1 MKIDM
6 KKIILICLITMMIL
20 SGCGVSNADNGTRET
35 AGHATRPEITETE
48 TQTTKEENLGYVTD
62 FEEAEYGDY
71 ILFGSDK
78 NGNPMEWLVL
88 RNYGEKILV
97 ISRYCVDNMAFGDNQ
112 FYSMSSVAS
121 FLKGFVNRFN
131 EEEERRIAEHSLS
144 EWEVGDKMTVKA
156 FLLSQHE
163 VNVLF
168 EDGDAAEEN
177 GNIWWTCTNNEQFFG
192 RVYAV
197 DEQGGVDASAM
208 CNEPSIG
215 VRPAM
220 YIYVEQPPAE
230 EPKELKP
237 IDETIMNKYE
247 ESIEMLM
254 FSERGKKYI
263 ESIKGELAQYL
274 SEELIDSVIETAPET
289 DALEEKRFPV
299 FTEALYNDGNAL
311 TKVYVPKVT
320 DGVQMLVTFD
330 EMVKSMPDD
339 SSVRFALTS
348 DGTYTEEAYEWYDMS
363 LSKEEMLL
371 YQRELCG
378 YSSFTIY
385 ALYPDDWDRILYIND
400 VTHTC
405 RYRCYFDE
413 DAKINKIEIYNDA
426 HKLYDTYY
434 FKLYE
439 LLKDEK
445 EYYFG
450 LGNINDNKAEELI
463 IISDDGLIMYSGNS
477 VPYEHNISL
486 YGEKIREITNNGL
499 WVYQKDVE
507 VDNVAILES
516 FWHYNKKMKEYNL
529 NAIVVYDKDNMH
541 SYIGFD
547 NEEVTCEEYIKEKNE
562 YLTEIRVTETI
573 YGRYMKKLTKE
584 SLKKYAIS
592 HKISTSL

>member
-1 MKIDM
+1 MKRI
-6 KKIILICLITMMIL
+6 IILCLIAMMTL
-20 SGCGVSNADNGTRET
+20 SGCGNSKTNNNTNQT

-48 TQTTKEENLGYVTD
+48 SSTTKEENLGYVTD

-71 ILFGSDK
+71 ILFGTDK
-78 NGNPMEWLVL
+78 NGEPMEWLVL
-88 RNYGEKILV
+88 GNYGEKILV

-112 FYSMSSVAS
+112 YYSMSSVAS
-121 FLKGFVNRFN
+121 FLKGFMNRFN

-144 EWEVGDKMTVKA
+144 EWEVGDEMTVKA
-156 FLLSQHE
+156 FLLSKHE

-168 EDGDAAEEN
+168 EDGEAAEEN
-177 GNIWWTCTNNEQFFG
+177 GSIWWTCTNNEQFFG

-208 CNEPSIG
+208 CDEPSIG

-220 YIYVEQPPAE
+220 YIYVEQPPVE

-237 IDETIMNKYE
+237 IDETIMNKYD

-289 DALEEKRFPV
+289 DVFEEKRFPV
-299 FTEALYNDGNAL
+299 FTEALYNHGNAL
-311 TKVYVPKVT
+311 TKVYVPKVAN
-320 DGVQMLVTFD
+320 GVQMLGTFD
-330 EMVKSMPDD
+330 EMVKSMPND

-385 ALYPDDWDRILYIND
+385 ALYPDDWDRILDIND

-405 RYRCYFDE
+405 RFRCYFDE
-413 DAKINKIEIYNDA
+413 DAKINKIEMYSEA

-445 EYYFG
+445 ECYFG

-463 IISDDGLIMYSGNS
+463 IVSDDGLVMYSGNS

-499 WVYQKDVE
+499 WVYQKDIE
-507 VDNVAILES
+507 VDNIAILDS
-516 FWHYNKKMKEYNL
+516 FWFYNEDERMYDL
-529 NAIVVYDKDNMH
+529 NAIVVYDRDSEF
-541 SYIGFD
+541 SYINFD
-547 NEEVTCEEYIKEKNE
+547 NENVTCDEYISEKNN
-562 YLTEIRVTETI
+562 YLSGIRLTETV
-573 YGRYMKKLTKE
+573 YGRYLRKLTKE
-584 SLKKYAIS
+584 NLKEYAHL
-592 HKISTSL
+592 HKIINDL